1 MSVEFKLVSYT
12 EPIITKEQKI
22 QFAQNRNKSAY
33 FITVANFVYDFHT
46 KIIYEALSCEKY
58 REVRHELILTNNGFN
73 FTDIEPENFIRFEF
87 NTTDCYN
94 TMHQYLGKYRFHE
107 LGIEGLQFS
116 GLYYDF
122 PKYQKRAENL
132 KSYDLDIIESYVE
145 YLKKEQENIRLTEI
159 NLNLPKEH
167 RTRHKRTFIPKNTTI
182 LTD

>member
-1 MSVEFKLVSYT
+1 
-12 EPIITKEQKI
+12 
-22 QFAQNRNKSAY
+22 
-33 FITVANFVYDFHT
+33 
-46 KIIYEALSCEKY
+46 
-58 REVRHELILTNNGFN
+58 
-73 FTDIEPENFIRFEF
+73 
-87 NTTDCYN
+87 
-94 TMHQYLGKYRFHE
+94 MHQYIGKYRFNE